1 MSKRKKHEE
10 AEHENTER
18 WAVSYL
24 DMVTVM
30 MCLFIV
36 LYAMSSVDQVKYNQ
50 LASSLAQSFG
60 DGGGGSSQVLDGG
73 DGILTKDVPV
83 TQAADEAGGNQDG
96 NVGDMLV
103 PEQME
108 TVEMRAAR
116 QEVSDLSSVQE
127 QIESALI
134 GTDNAG
140 NVSFKSD
147 ERGLLI
153 GLVSTDVFFQAE
165 SSRLTEHANE
175 TLAVIAP
182 VLGNATY
189 NLAVEGHANTLPT
202 TRYASNWEL
211 SSERATTVL
220 RQIQSAGPVD
230 PGRLRAVGMG
240 DAHPVQDP
248 GVDPIIANRRVDI
261 IVMSAA
267 PEDVR
272 NLIPDVVAEGS
283 AAA

>member
-1 MSKRKKHEE
+1 MSRRRKKVEE
-10 AEHENTER
+10 EHENHER

-24 DMVTVM
+24 DMITVM

-36 LYAMSSVDQVKYNQ
+36 LYAISSVDQVKYEQ
-50 LASSLAQSFG
+50 LASSLSQSFG
-60 DGGGGSSQVLDGG
+60 DGGGGASKVLDGG
-73 DGILTKDVPV
+73 DGILTKDVAKP
-83 TQAADEAGGNQDG
+83 QAADEAGGNRDG

-108 TVEMRAAR
+108 STELRAAR
-116 QEVSDLSSVQE
+116 QEVQDLSSVQE

-140 NVSFKSD
+140 NVSFKID
-147 ERGLLI
+147 ERGLII
-153 GLVSTDVFFQAE
+153 GLVSTDVFFEAE
-165 SSRLTEHANE
+165 SSRLTGHARD

-182 VLGNATY
+182 VLSAATY

-220 RQIQSAGPVD
+220 RQVVDAGPVD

-240 DAHPVQDP
+240 DAHPVEDP
-248 GVDPIIANRRVDI
+248 NVDPIVANRRVDI
-261 IVMSAA
+261 VVMSAA

-272 NLIPDVVAEGS
+272 NLIPQVMAEGS